1 MVREGPQGSRPVS
14 WAAWWTLLITTLAI
28 VVVWP
33 PQRGKSLAL
42 TLVNWA
48 VDPSDRLPILPAQLD
63 MGLGDDPALVEAR
76 DEQVRRYDEAFN
88 AGGWTRRRLLLK
100 VASDPFSS
108 TTTRQVLL
116 VAGVLV
122 WFAVWRVAGRGR

>member
-1 MVREGPQGSRPVS
+1 MREGPQSSRPVS

-33 PQRGKSLAL
+33 PERGKSLAL
-42 TLVNWA
+42 TIVNWA
-48 VDPSDRLPILPAQLD
+48 VDPSDQLPILPAQLD

-100 VASDPFSS
+100 VASDPFNA

-122 WFAVWRVAGRGR
+122 WFAVWRVPGLGR